1 MIRLDYI
8 SCALTIAS
16 TLLVGRKIWYG
27 WLVAAANSV
36 IVCLI
41 GLRTAEFGLVPAN
54 VVCILLYANNLA
66 SWRVK
71 VPGEEPP
78 EARAITARWF

>member
-8 SCALTIAS
+8 SCLLTIAS

-36 IVCLI
+36 VVCMI
-41 GLRTAEFGLVPAN
+41 GFRTAEFGLVPAN

-66 SWRVK
+66 SWRLK
-71 VPGEEPP
+71 GPGEEPP
-78 EARAITARWF
+78 ETRAVTARPF